1 MIGPPALLLSDSA
14 TESAVDWGW
23 WIVGGVALYVALFS
37 LWTQFHWGGEQHR
50 ILIADLAFLPLK
62 IVLVV
67 LFWRT
72 ALRPAL
78 PPRVRWG
85 WRVLTLAMLCYGIAN
100 AVLWPYYEL
109 VQEQQPYPSWTQD
122 GYVGQY
128 PYALYG
134 FILFTVHPSV
144 LLGLIL
150 VTEIHQKSRAAW
162 LKFHLDAGI
171 VLVGA
176 GTPVWYFLMRPIAE
190 AYQYNL
196 SETLLFLAYP
206 TSPLLLLFGVLT
218 VLLMGSGPC
227 NSRSPQYLALG
238 ILVLC
243 TGEMVFVHQ
252 TLKNSYQ
259 SGDPVDALY
268 AVADLLLMIGAQLEY
283 ARASAGGSR
292 IQANRMGDVFKAL
305 PYLAVV
311 LAYGLLLAVARED
324 EREPLGAL
332 ILAAVILTAL
342 LIGRQIVATRENV
355 WLHAEQAKHESE
367 ARFAALVRKSS
378 DLVTITDPY
387 GVIQFISPA
396 VRNLLGYEPDSL
408 HQTPLLALLHPEDQH
423 RGRDFFRDTLRDAGV
438 TAVIE
443 WRMRCRDASWL
454 HVETVA
460 SNLRDDHL
468 VRGIVLNSRDI
479 SERRALEEQLR
490 HLAFHDSLTRLANR
504 VLFRD
509 RVGHALERAQRSEQ
523 PVAVMFLDLDN
534 FKAINDSL
542 GHGEGDRLLVTT
554 ARQLVRHTRASDTV
568 ARLGGDEFAVLIE
581 DVPPLESLRQLA
593 ERIVESLRI
602 PFKLDD
608 GDVLVTA
615 SMGIAISSGPESVD
629 DLLRNADTA
638 MYAAKARGKHRYEMF
653 NSKMRSAARDRLQL
667 EKDLQRALERDG
679 ELLLYYQPI
688 MNLATGRLFGIEA
701 LARWRHPT
709 LNVIPPSTFIPIA
722 EESGLI
728 VPLGNWVLREAFRQ
742 ARLWRENFPVGRK
755 PYIAVNV
762 STHQLQQADFLAH
775 VAGELERT
783 GISPDAVVLE
793 FTESVMMRN
802 TSIALDRLRELNAL
816 GVRLALDDF
825 GTGYSSLSYLHRFPI
840 QILKID
846 RSFIEHLGQD
856 GEEAALA
863 RSIIAMGET
872 LKIQMVAEGIEG
884 EGQLRELRRLGCH
897 LGQGYLFSKPA
908 AVSEIAW
915 LTEGDRENI
924 AGLKPQ

>member
-1 MIGPPALLLSDSA
+1 MIEPPTLRLSDSTA
-14 TESAVDWGW
+14 ESVSDWGW
-23 WIVGGVALYVALFS
+23 WIVGGVAGYVALFF
-37 LWTQFHWGGEQHR
+37 LWTEFHWGGEQYR
-50 ILIADLAFLPLK
+50 TLIADLAFLPLK
-62 IVLVV
+62 IALVA

-72 ALRPAL
+72 ALHPAL
-78 PPRVRWG
+78 PPRLRWG
-85 WRVLTLAMLCYGIAN
+85 WRVLTLAMLCYSIAN

-109 VQEQQPYPSWTQD
+109 VQEQQPYPSWTHD
-122 GYVGQY
+122 GYASNY

-134 FILFTVHPSV
+134 FILFTVHPSA
-144 LLGLIL
+144 LFGLIL
-150 VTEIHQKSRAAW
+150 VTEIDEKSRATW
-162 LKFHLDAGI
+162 LKFCLDIGI
-171 VLVGA
+171 VLVGVGA
-176 GTPVWYFLMRPIAE
+176 QVWYFLMRPIAE
-190 AYQYNL
+190 AYRYNL
-196 SETLLFLAYP
+196 SETLVFLAYP
-206 TSPLLLLFGVLT
+206 TSPLLLLFGAMAI
-218 VLLMGSGPC
+218 LLMGSGPR
-227 NSRSPQYLALG
+227 NDRSPQYLALG

-243 TGEMVFVHQ
+243 AGEMAFIHQ
-252 TLKNSYQ
+252 TLRNSYQ

-292 IQANRMGDVFKAL
+292 IRINRFGDLFKAL

-311 LAYGLLLAVARED
+311 LAYGLLLVVVRED
-324 EREPLGAL
+324 GREPLGGL
-332 ILAAVILTAL
+332 IFAAAILTAL
-342 LIGRQIVATRENV
+342 LIGRQLVATRENV
-355 WLHAEQAKHESE
+355 WLHAEQAKHENE

-396 VRNLLGYEPDSL
+396 VRNLLGHEPDSL

-423 RGRDFFRDTLRDAGV
+423 RGRDFFRDTLRDTGV

-443 WRMRCRDASWL
+443 WRMRCRDTSWL

-581 DVPPLESLRQLA
+581 EVPPLESLRQLA
-593 ERIVESLRI
+593 ERIVESLRV

-615 SMGIAISSGPESVD
+615 SMGIVISTGTETVD
-629 DLLRNADTA
+629 DLLRNADAA
-638 MYAAKARGKHRYEMF
+638 MYVAKARGKHRYEIF
-653 NSKMRSAARDRLQL
+653 SSKMRSAVRDRLQL
-667 EKDLQRALERDG
+667 EKDLRRALERDG
-679 ELLLYYQPI
+679 ELLLHYQPI
-688 MNLATGRLFGIEA
+688 MDLATGRLLGIEA
-701 LARWRHPT
+701 LVRWRHPT
-709 LNVIPPSTFIPIA
+709 LQIIPPSAFIPIA

-728 VPLGNWVLREAFRQ
+728 VPLGNWVLREALRQ
-742 ARLWRENFPVGRK
+742 MRLWRENFPVGRG

-762 STHQLQQADFLAH
+762 STHQLQQADFPAH
-775 VAGELERT
+775 VAGELERA
-783 GISPDAVVLE
+783 GVSPDAVVLE

-802 TSIALDRLRELNAL
+802 TTVALDQLRELNAL

-846 RSFIEHLGQD
+846 RLFIEHLGQD
-856 GEEAALA
+856 DKETALT

-897 LGQGYLFSKPA
+897 LGQGYLFSKPV

-915 LTEGDRENI
+915 LTDGDRKNI
-924 AGLKPQ
+924 AGFGSQ